1 MNFKLKSFKELTVHE
16 LYAVLKLRQDVF
28 IIEQNS
34 IYEDLDRKD
43 QQSKHVLGF
52 LDDTFIAYSRILPPG
67 LSYLEASIGRIITSP
82 SVRGKN
88 IGREL
93 VRFSIDT
100 CRTLYPDLA
109 IRISAQ
115 QHLQKFYGEFGFRT
129 VSEPY
134 DDGGILHVEMLLAP

>member
-1 MNFKLKSFKELTVHE
+1 MNFKLKSFEELTVHE
-16 LYAVLKLRQDVF
+16 LYALLKLRQDVF

-52 LDDTFIAYSRILPPG
+52 LDDTFVAYSRILPPG
-67 LSYLEASIGRIITSP
+67 LSYVEASIGRIITSP

-88 IGREL
+88 LGREL

-100 CRTLYPDLA
+100 CRTWYPDA
-109 IRISAQ
+109 VIRISAQ
-115 QHLQKFYGEFGFRT
+115 QHLQHFYGEFGFRT

-134 DDGGILHVEMLLAP
+134 DDGGILHVQMLLTP

>member
-1 MNFKLKSFKELTVHE
+1 MYFKLKSFKELTVHE
-16 LYAVLKLRQDVF
+16 LYDALKLRQDVF

-52 LDDTFIAYSRILPPG
+52 LDDTLIAYSRILPPG

-88 IGREL
+88 LGREL
-93 VRFSIDT
+93 VRYSIDT
-100 CRTLYPDLA
+100 CRTLYPDSA

-129 VSEPY
+129 ISEPY